1 MNLTKPALS
10 ALHALSDMGQATCAQ
25 LSTALNSTVRWAT
38 LALIEL
44 VEHELVTEA
53 FLLDPETCERAL
65 IPGKWEITPAGRD
78 VLVGGAT

>member
-1 MNLTKPALS
+1 MNLTKPAPS
-10 ALHALSDMGQATCAQ
+10 ALHALSEMGPATCAQ

-44 VEHELVTEA
+44 VESGLATEA
-53 FLLDPETCERAL
+53 FLLDPETCERVL

-78 VLVGGAT
+78 VMESAT